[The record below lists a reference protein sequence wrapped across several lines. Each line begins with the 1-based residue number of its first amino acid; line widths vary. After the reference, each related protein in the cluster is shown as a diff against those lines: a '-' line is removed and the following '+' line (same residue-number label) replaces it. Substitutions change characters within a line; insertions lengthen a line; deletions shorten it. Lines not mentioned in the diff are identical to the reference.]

1 MCDEIQP
8 KEIDTIL
15 NLRSMPKELAAV
27 LRRGCIL
34 ELNSKGEITQALVP
48 VESASMLSEMNVV
61 LPFRIETDY
70 IGCIV
75 RGTVKAHKEIPDWQ
89 RSALNKVMAA
99 NKSMEMP
106 KVDFK
111 KEVEA
116 EWCPELLTL
125 KKRAA
130 AMLLK
135 NSCMTYGDI
144 IDLFKE
150 EHKELQDV
158 ILDFRPH
165 GTNSIAVYLIDGNSG
180 IYIVD
185 LDIATLRVTTTI
197 QFARPLEDSK
207 CLRILNN
214 ETIVAGFE
222 YAIKDA
228 LKEGFTSEEIKMLI
242 NKLTARKQ

>member
-1 MCDEIQP
+1 MCEIEP
-8 KEIDTIL
+8 KEIDTL
-15 NLRSMPKELAAV
+15 FNLRAMPKELAAI

-34 ELNSKGEITQALVP
+34 ELNSKGEITMAVVP
-48 VESASMLSEMNVV
+48 VESSKMLSEMHVV

-70 IGCIV
+70 IGRIHSGV
-75 RGTVKAHKEIPDWQ
+75 VKAHKEMPEWQ
-89 RSALNKVMAA
+89 RTVLNKLAVANEAMSAA
-99 NKSMEMP
+99 
-106 KVDFK
+106 DTHFK

-116 EWCPELLTL
+116 EWCPELITL

-130 AMLLK
+130 AMLLR

-158 ILDFRPH
+158 IMDFRPH
-165 GTNSIAVYLIDGNSG
+165 GTNSIAVYLVDGNSG

-185 LDIATLRVTTTI
+185 LDLPTLRVNTHM
-197 QFARPLEDSK
+197 QFAKPLEDSK
-207 CLRILNN
+207 CLAILKN
-214 ETIVAGFE
+214 ETLVAGFE

-228 LKEGFTSEEIKMLI
+228 LKEGFTSKDIKMLI
-242 NKLTARKQ
+242 NRLLVKHQ